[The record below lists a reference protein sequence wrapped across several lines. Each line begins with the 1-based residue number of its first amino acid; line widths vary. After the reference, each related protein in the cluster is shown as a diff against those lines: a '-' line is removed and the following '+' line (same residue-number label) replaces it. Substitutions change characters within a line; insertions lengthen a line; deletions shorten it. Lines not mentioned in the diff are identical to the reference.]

1 MSCSF
6 GVCEREM
13 PACGKRDIP
22 LGERRVIEGNR
33 RNAHSYITIVIL
45 KRQRA
50 DTVLPRDRS
59 GEVLPLT
66 DALKNAI
73 IAIIDKKN

>member
-1 MSCSF
+1 
-6 GVCEREM
+6 M

-50 DTVLPRDRS
+50 DTVLLRDRS
-59 GEVLPLT
+59 GAVLPLT

>member
-1 MSCSF
+1 
-6 GVCEREM
+6 
-13 PACGKRDIP
+13 
-22 LGERRVIEGNR
+22 VIEGNR

-59 GEVLPLT
+59 GAVLPLT